1 MRSLVSLKV
10 SSAFDLALLAR
21 IEDAC
26 LNASAPPQQRWL
38 DGWLVRY
45 SPGKAKRARS
55 INAVASGCLPV
66 AEKLR
71 LAEPVFREAGLE
83 LVIRLTPFS
92 QPQDLDQTLAAMG
105 MLAFDDTRVMV
116 ATSLKNIPQLA
127 LPAGCDL
134 KPTDHHQFA
143 QAVGHL
149 RGSPQAHRAAHE
161 RRLVGSPVPY
171 QGWLVHK
178 GEEIVAC
185 AQVAIE
191 ADMVG
196 VYDVFTAPSARGQ
209 GIAKSL
215 CAQVLQRAVGQGARL
230 GYLQVESAN
239 TAGRAVYAQL
249 GFADAYGYH
258 YRAANPAA
266 AV

>member
-1 MRSLVSLKV
+1 MVDLKV
-10 SSAFDLALLAR
+10 GADFGQVLLAR

-55 INAVASGCLPV
+55 INAVAAGRLSI

-83 LVIRLTPFS
+83 LVVRLTPFS
-92 QPQDLDQTLAAMG
+92 QPQDLDQILAAIG

-116 ATSLKNIPQLA
+116 ASSLENLPQLA
-127 LPAGCDL
+127 LPAGCVAE
-134 KPTDHHQFA
+134 PTDHHQFA

-149 RGSPQAHRAAHE
+149 RGSPQAHRLAHSQ
-161 RRLVGSPVPY
+161 RLIGSPVPY
-171 QGWLVHK
+171 QGWLVRK
-178 GEEIVAC
+178 GADVVAC
-185 AQVAIE
+185 AQVAME

-196 VYDVFTAPSARGQ
+196 VYDVFTAPSVRGQ

-215 CAQVLQRAVGQGARL
+215 CAQVLQLAFAQGARL
-230 GYLQVESAN
+230 GYLQVDSAN
-239 TAGRAVYAQL
+239 IAARAVYSQL
-249 GFADAYGYH
+249 GFADAYSYH

-266 AV
+266 AA

>member
-1 MRSLVSLKV
+1 MEVS
-10 SSAFDLALLAR
+10 ATFNPALLAR

-55 INAVASGCLPV
+55 INAVATGRLPV

-83 LVIRLTPFS
+83 LIVRLTPFS

-105 MLAFDDTRVMV
+105 MLKFDDTCVMV
-116 ATSLKNIPQLA
+116 ASSLKNLPHLA
-127 LPAGCDL
+127 LPAGSVIE
-134 KPTDHHQFA
+134 PTDHQQFA

-149 RGSPQAHRAAHE
+149 RVSPQAHRLAHAQ
-161 RRLVGSPVPY
+161 RLIGSPVPY
-171 QGWLVHK
+171 QGWLVRK
-178 GEEIVAC
+178 GEEVVAC
-185 AQVAIE
+185 AQVAME

-196 VYDVFTAPSARGQ
+196 VYDVFTAPSVRGQ

-215 CAQVLQRAVGQGARL
+215 CAQVLWHAAGQGARL
-230 GYLQVESAN
+230 GYLQVDKAN
-239 TAGRAVYAQL
+239 TAARAVYGQL
-249 GFADAYGYH
+249 GFADAYSYH

-266 AV
+266 AA

>member
-1 MRSLVSLKV
+1 MVDLKV
-10 SSAFDLALLAR
+10 GADFGQVLLAR

-55 INAVASGCLPV
+55 INAVAAGRLSI

-83 LVIRLTPFS
+83 LVVRLTPFS
-92 QPQDLDQTLAAMG
+92 QPQDLDQILAAIG

-116 ATSLKNIPQLA
+116 ASSLENLPQLA
-127 LPAGCDL
+127 LPAGCVAE
-134 KPTDHHQFA
+134 PTDHHQFA

-149 RGSPQAHRAAHE
+149 RGSPQAHRLAHAQ
-161 RRLVGSPVPY
+161 RLIGSPVPY
-171 QGWLVHK
+171 QGWLVRK
-178 GEEIVAC
+178 GADVVAC
-185 AQVAIE
+185 AQVAME

-196 VYDVFTAPSARGQ
+196 VYDVFTAPSVRGHPSSTLKP
-209 GIAKSL
+209 IS
-215 CAQVLQRAVGQGARL
+215 RL
-230 GYLQVESAN
+230 L
-239 TAGRAVYAQL
+239 
-249 GFADAYGYH
+249 
-258 YRAANPAA
+258 
-266 AV
+266 